1 MPKIRA
7 SFCIFDVPLC
17 LLDHVFPP
25 RVGIGSGRLGYTE
38 IPPKTAAKKPLW
50 INGAFCAVGLCS
62 KHLFLA
68 WLSV

>member
-38 IPPKTAAKKPLW
+38 IAPKQRPKNRYGSMVHFALWAYAAN
-50 INGAFCAVGLCS
+50 ICF
-62 KHLFLA
+62 
-68 WLSV
+68 